1 LYDTI
6 EEEEEW
12 YDTIE
17 ESEEEWY
24 DTVMSVEDS
33 EEGDRDTSFIKPRR
47 KVKAKWSRIS
57 SHEQQMESVRPMR
70 KRIRISQDE
79 ESASKEATLAETSSE
94 VVYRH
99 THMES
104 VRPMRKR
111 IRISQDEESASK
123 KEATLAETSSEV
135 VSPPCPPSQS
145 LLDCSAV
152 IHEEEEEYGSVN
164 EVEEEGLH
172 ISGDSSDTVND
183 ISNQSSTNHH
193 IMDSEIPQPVVPTSE
208 SAPLASTPTISEAV
222 CESTAGGLA
231 ESKEKKK
238 TSKKTPSS
246 RMLRELESTLNS
258 SYWMASG
265 NRGSRRSR
273 R

>member
-1 LYDTI
+1 
-6 EEEEEW
+6 
-12 YDTIE
+12 
-17 ESEEEWY
+17 
-24 DTVMSVEDS
+24 MSVEDR
-33 EEGDRDTSFIKPRR
+33 EEGDCDTSFIQPRR
-47 KVKAKWSRIS
+47 IVKAKRIRIS
-57 SHEQQMESVRPMR
+57 SKVDVPAAALCINKVLGVAMSHEQQMESIRPMR
-70 KRIRISQDE
+70 KRIRISQD
-79 ESASKEATLAETSSE
+79 K
-94 VVYRH
+94 
-99 THMES
+99 ES
-104 VRPMRKR
+104 VL
-111 IRISQDEESASK
+111 

-193 IMDSEIPQPVVPTSE
+193 IMDSEILHPVVPTSE
-208 SAPLASTPTISEAV
+208 STPLASTPTIGDTISPRVCGSSNEAV
-222 CESTAGGLA
+222 CESTAGNSGLA

-246 RMLRELESTLNS
+246 RMLRELETTLDS